1 MTPTL
6 SPGVRVE
13 HANPVHRYGAGIIT
27 EIVTSPVRP
36 PSKARVHFDG
46 ERAPRLVWLD
56 DLTATPRASDPAPAA
71 RLVWPLE
78 RAGELAPAVA

>member
-56 DLTATPRASDPAPAA
+56 DLTPEIAPMPGSPATLRIVYPA
-71 RLVWPLE
+71 E
-78 RAGELAPAVA
+78 RAGELVVA

>member
-13 HANPVHRYGAGIIT
+13 HANPVHRYGAGELL
-27 EIVTSPVRP
+27 EIVPSSIRP

-46 ERAPRLVWLD
+46 ERCPRLVWLD
-56 DLTATPRASDPAPAA
+56 DLTAALIPMPGSPATLRIIYP
-71 RLVWPLE
+71 VE
-78 RAGELAPAVA
+78 RAGEPMGAA